1 VGSAGCGNGV
11 PMWFSQQASPH
22 LIGQPLKTALPY
34 SIIPSLNIENLSGYD
49 TCGDDHKKWAEY
61 AGDPNYNI
69 LNECCKAMNSPNPG
83 AIGYTTVSQASM
95 DYMVLEGPG
104 RDKFVRYWKLMA
116 EAVVNHPSAIASEL
130 MNEPMTLRRT
140 AMFDTWKAAG
150 EAILSVIPDM
160 SVAVCESGEGPLIP
174 AAVTEHNSDF
184 LISEDTIDWM
194 KASSNLFYAWHWYG
208 SPKSTD
214 TAVAN
219 MQAIGEAWNMPTY
232 LTEFMDCEAWN
243 SAQMANISISYWH
256 YSAYCTTGPAF
267 GDLSVPE
274 ETFGACI
281 LGWDGGDS
289 SKTC

>member
-1 VGSAGCGNGV
+1 
-11 PMWFSQQASPH
+11 
-22 LIGQPLKTALPY
+22 
-34 SIIPSLNIENLSGYD
+34 
-49 TCGDDHKKWAEY
+49 
-61 AGDPNYNI
+61 
-69 LNECCKAMNSPNPG
+69 
-83 AIGYTTVSQASM
+83 
-95 DYMVLEGPG
+95 
-104 RDKFVRYWKLMA
+104 
-116 EAVVNHPSAIASEL
+116 
-130 MNEPMTLRRT
+130 
-140 AMFDTWKAAG
+140 
-150 EAILSVIPDM
+150 M

-214 TAVAN
+214 AAVAN

-232 LTEFMDCEAWN
+232 LTEFMDCGAWN